1 MCRRGLSLAL
11 LLALVAAPALVAEPP
26 SGPPRL
32 IADLAD
38 VPYEDVAELAVLGE
52 LGGHAYFTA
61 VEPGRSAALWRTDGT
76 AAGTERVA
84 EMPVCVALCGPYF
97 YEAAVAGGN
106 LYFELTGYP
115 FLSELWVTDGTREGT
130 QRLLRLSAPG
140 SEISDLA
147 AVGDRVWFS
156 ATDPDLGE
164 ELWTS
169 DGTREGTRLL
179 ADLCPGPCSS
189 YPQQITPFG
198 DRIALVASD
207 AGPGP
212 FDHRFDLRLLDPVTG
227 EVEVDG
233 LCDGPCGFTH
243 ELAVHEGLLYF
254 SALDETHGEEPW
266 ASDGTAAGTH
276 LLMDGVPG
284 PTSGGL
290 LSSFSVGG
298 TTYLVVLR
306 QADEPKLFRT
316 DGTPDGTVPAEEI
329 LGALR
334 GRFLRSFAEPTPSGL
349 FYFVTVTD
357 AEAETLWVFDSAAG
371 QVRSLRS
378 GIGFYAEPF
387 EWAALGESIVFSA
400 REQGVG
406 DEPWISDGTV
416 AGTRRLRVLPDTAF
430 TSPPQGFTSLGERVV
445 FIAEHDYEHHHLW
458 TTDGTTAGTV
468 RIPLDVH
475 SSSRPAGLTPYAGR
489 LWFTARGDDGVRDL
503 WRTTEAGDGAERI
516 AQGPFQPELT
526 VSDSKLFLR
535 NAGGEPV
542 KLSLPDLTPVLLAET
557 QPARELT
564 SGPGGLTY
572 FTTTGRG
579 LELWAT
585 DGTPAGTRRVVD
597 LDPEWQDRCT
607 GDDQCP
613 PVLAAAASP
622 MPDQLTP
629 LGDRLYFR
637 APVPQSSGFKL
648 WRTDGT
654 AGGTGRV
661 VEITEEIERIVA
673 LDDRLLIHSTSSPPA
688 EHRVWSL
695 RIDGAVE
702 TLARHGNRPIGHLT
716 AGAGEAWYLLER
728 PGGLVL
734 HRTGGTPGTTG
745 PVAPL
750 AGALRLADVG
760 ETATV
765 GSRFYFSL
773 YTPDLGF
780 ELWTSDGT
788 AAGTGP
794 VADLQP
800 GPSDSNPTA
809 LTPAF
814 PYLLFTAGD
823 GETGREPWVTDG
835 TAAGTARIADLAV
848 GPGSSA
854 PREYAVAGTS
864 LYFDGDDGT
873 RGRELWAVDAGDA
886 GGGPPAEVP
895 ADATAIAAPE
905 YPGFRFWVRIT
916 AAGGGGPG
924 GSVQPAR
931 REAACIP
938 ETVCVSGALPGRS
951 ELFLRLVGPK
961 PNGYLWPTLVR
972 FSTSRIDVWIE
983 QTATG
988 VLRHY
993 VLDAASPGSSSLDGL
1008 FDRQGFEPTAD

>member
-1 MCRRGLSLAL
+1 MVRRGLSLAL
-11 LLALVAAPALVAEPP
+11 FLALVASPALHAEPP
-26 SGPPRL
+26 SGQPRL

-38 VPYEDVAELAVLGE
+38 VPYEDDVELTVLGK
-52 LGGHAYFTA
+52 LGDHAYFTE
-61 VEPGRSAALWRTDGT
+61 VVPGRSAALWRTDGT

-84 EMPVCVALCGPYF
+84 ELAVCVALCGPYF
-97 YEAAVAGGN
+97 FETAVAGGK
-106 LYFELTGYP
+106 LYFELNHYP
-115 FLSELWVTDGTREGT
+115 FLAELWVTDGTREGT
-130 QRLLRLSAPG
+130 ERLLRFPEPAGGIRNLT
-140 SEISDLA
+140 

-156 ATDPDLGE
+156 GTDPDLGE
-164 ELWTS
+164 ELWAS

-189 YPQQITPFG
+189 HPQEITPFG
-198 DRIALVASD
+198 DRVALSASD
-207 AGPGP
+207 ADLAP
-212 FDHRFDLRLLDPVTG
+212 FERRFDLRLLDPVTG
-227 EVEVDG
+227 ELEADG
-233 LCDGPCGFTH
+233 LCDGPCGRAQ

-254 SALDETHGEEPW
+254 LGFDEAHGAEPW
-266 ASDGTAAGTH
+266 ASDGTPAGTR
-276 LLMDGVPG
+276 LLMDGQPG

-290 LSSFSVGG
+290 YSSFAAGG
-298 TTYLVVLR
+298 TVYLVVLR
-306 QADEPKLFRT
+306 QAEEPKVFRT
-316 DGTPDGTVPAEEI
+316 DGTPAGTVPAEEI

-334 GRFLRSFAEPTPSGL
+334 GRFLESFAEPTATGL
-349 FYFVTVTD
+349 VYFATSTE
-357 AEAETLWVFDSAAG
+357 AEGETLWVFDSATG
-371 QVRSLRS
+371 EVRSLRN
-378 GIGFYAEPF
+378 GIDLPFMSF
-387 EWAALGESIVFSA
+387 EWAALGDAIVFGA
-400 REQGVG
+400 DEQGFN
-406 DEPWISDGTV
+406 DEPWISDGTA
-416 AGTRRLRVLPDTAF
+416 AGTRRLRDIVDTWRGSYPRA
-430 TSPPQGFTSLGERVV
+430 FTSLGERVV
-445 FIAEHDYEHHHLW
+445 FVTEHDYLHHHLW
-458 TTDGTTAGTV
+458 TTDGTTDGTV

-503 WRTTEAGDGAERI
+503 WRTTESGDGAERI
-516 AQGPFQPELT
+516 AQGPFQPELAVT
-526 VSDSKLFLR
+526 GSKLFLR
-535 NAGGEPV
+535 NASGDPMR
-542 KLSLPDLTPVLLAET
+542 LSLPDLTPVLLAET
-557 QPARELT
+557 QPAREFT
-564 SGPGGLTY
+564 AGPGGLTY

-585 DGTPAGTRRVVD
+585 DGTPAGTRLVVD
-597 LDPEWQDRCT
+597 VDPESQDPCT
-607 GDDQCP
+607 GEDECP
-613 PVLAAAASP
+613 PVIAAAALP

-637 APVPQSSGFKL
+637 APLPGTAFFAL

-654 AGGTGRV
+654 AGGTERV

-673 LDDRLLIHSTSSPPA
+673 LDDRLLIHSTHSSPV
-688 EHRVWSL
+688 EHRLWSL

-716 AGAGEAWYLLER
+716 AGAGVAWYLVER

-750 AGALRLADVG
+750 AGASGLSDVG
-760 ETATV
+760 ETAAV

-794 VADLQP
+794 VADIQP
-800 GPSDSNPTA
+800 GPADSYPTA

-823 GETGREPWVTDG
+823 GETGREPWVSDG
-835 TAAGTARIADLAV
+835 TAAGTARIADLAE

-854 PREYAVAGTS
+854 PRDFAIVGTS

-886 GGGPPAEVP
+886 GGGPPAGVP

-916 AAGGGGPG
+916 AAGAAGGGG
-924 GSVQPAR
+924 AVQPAR
-931 REAACIP
+931 REAECIP

-951 ELFLRLVGPK
+951 ELFLRIVGPK
-961 PNGYLWPTLVR
+961 PNGFLWPTLVR

-983 QTATG
+983 QAATG
-988 VLRHY
+988 VVRHY
-993 VLDAASPGSSSLDGL
+993 VLDPATPGSSSLDGL
-1008 FDRQGFEPTAD
+1008 FDRQGFEPATD